1 MKAQTLWPQTF
12 DQDPADAE
20 PERIATGKHHTPLVG
35 VESGQSLA
43 EADRIVA
50 VDAPC

>member
-1 MKAQTLWPQTF
+1 MKAQALSAQTF

-35 VESGQSLA
+35 VENDQALA

-50 VDAPC
+50 VDALC